1 MHDKSSA
8 THAPMDRDP
17 EVTDFKSDEHKAD
30 EAWEREKDIVS
41 GVNKTIEK
49 KLGEGDLKPG
59 DIENLG
65 D

>member
-1 MHDKSSA
+1 MYDKPSA
-8 THAPMDRDP
+8 TQVPKEKDP
-17 EVTDFKSDEHKAD
+17 EITDFKADEHRAD
-30 EAWEREKDIVS
+30 EAWEKEKDIVS

-49 KLGEGDLKPG
+49 KLGEGDLNPG

>member
-1 MHDKSSA
+1 MQDTSKTPTQFDPATKDANFKKDELNADK
-8 THAPMDRDP
+8 
-17 EVTDFKSDEHKAD
+17 
-30 EAWEREKDIVS
+30 AWEKEKDIVS

-49 KLGEGDLKPG
+49 KLGEGNLKPG